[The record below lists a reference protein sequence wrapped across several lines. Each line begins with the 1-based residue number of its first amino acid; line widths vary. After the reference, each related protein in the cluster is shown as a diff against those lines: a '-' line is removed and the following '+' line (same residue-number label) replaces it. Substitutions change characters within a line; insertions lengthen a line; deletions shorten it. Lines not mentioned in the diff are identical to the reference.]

1 MSESHRVSKLLH
13 FDHKGNE
20 MIAVGL
26 FDGRVII
33 KQAETL
39 LSDDTLT
46 ILKSVNVVD
55 SEEEQPREQHLYRQ
69 QTGVDNSMDAE
80 VEDKVTYI
88 GFFTQPNRIIFG
100 SKEGFITIWNITKGL
115 VNASKDEALNSFKMP
130 PKSMQ
135 KVV

>member
-1 MSESHRVSKLLH
+1 MSNSHRVSKLLH

-55 SEEEQPREQHLYRQ
+55 SEEE
-69 QTGVDNSMDAE
+69 
-80 VEDKVTYI
+80 
-88 GFFTQPNRIIFG
+88 
-100 SKEGFITIWNITKGL
+100 
-115 VNASKDEALNSFKMP
+115 
-130 PKSMQ
+130 
-135 KVV
+135 

>member
-1 MSESHRVSKLLH
+1 MSDSHRVSKLLH

-55 SEEEQPREQHLYRQ
+55 SEEE
-69 QTGVDNSMDAE
+69 
-80 VEDKVTYI
+80 
-88 GFFTQPNRIIFG
+88 
-100 SKEGFITIWNITKGL
+100 
-115 VNASKDEALNSFKMP
+115 
-130 PKSMQ
+130 
-135 KVV
+135 

>member
-1 MSESHRVSKLLH
+1 MSNSHRVSKLLH

-46 ILKSVNVVD
+46 ILKSANVVD
-55 SEEEQPREQHLYRQ
+55 SEEE
-69 QTGVDNSMDAE
+69 
-80 VEDKVTYI
+80 
-88 GFFTQPNRIIFG
+88 
-100 SKEGFITIWNITKGL
+100 
-115 VNASKDEALNSFKMP
+115 
-130 PKSMQ
+130 
-135 KVV
+135 

>member
-55 SEEEQPREQHLYRQ
+55 SEEE
-69 QTGVDNSMDAE
+69 
-80 VEDKVTYI
+80 
-88 GFFTQPNRIIFG
+88 
-100 SKEGFITIWNITKGL
+100 
-115 VNASKDEALNSFKMP
+115 
-130 PKSMQ
+130 
-135 KVV
+135 

>member
-1 MSESHRVSKLLH
+1 MSDTHRVSKLLH

-55 SEEEQPREQHLYRQ
+55 SEEE
-69 QTGVDNSMDAE
+69 
-80 VEDKVTYI
+80 
-88 GFFTQPNRIIFG
+88 
-100 SKEGFITIWNITKGL
+100 
-115 VNASKDEALNSFKMP
+115 
-130 PKSMQ
+130 
-135 KVV
+135 

>member
-55 SEEEQPREQHLYRQ
+55 SEEEQPREQHLYR
-69 QTGVDNSMDAE
+69 
-80 VEDKVTYI
+80 
-88 GFFTQPNRIIFG
+88 
-100 SKEGFITIWNITKGL
+100 
-115 VNASKDEALNSFKMP
+115 
-130 PKSMQ
+130 
-135 KVV
+135 